1 MVYSVCIMPTT
12 VEIAGDLEEKL
23 ERLILAGHYATKSE
37 AVRDAVRH
45 LLASYD
51 MVEIAVSLYKQG
63 KVSVAA
69 AAYISGVSL
78 RRMMDI
84 LAERG
89 VQPALGVE
97 SQEMLKADYGTLRR
111 VK

>member
-1 MVYSVCIMPTT
+1 VLIMPTT
-12 VEIAGDLEEKL
+12 VEITGDLDEKL

-45 LLASYD
+45 LLAFYD
-51 MVEIAVSLYKQG
+51 MVDIAVSLYKQG
-63 KVSVAA
+63 KLSVAA

-78 RRMMDI
+78 RRMMEI

-89 VQPALGVE
+89 VQPAMGVE